1 MSIDALSSH
10 HSNVLCHFPQAQEPI
25 WRCKQVMKV
34 LLVGNYVYDEQESM
48 QRFANLLQNG
58 LSQAGHEVRL
68 LRPMPFFGRIRP
80 AARGVGK
87 WLGYFD
93 KFVIFP
99 KQLKVAAKWAD
110 IIHICDH
117 SNAFYVKYC
126 SSRPHTVTCHDLLA
140 VSSALQEV
148 PEYRTSWTGRYLQR
162 LILHGLKK
170 ARHVICVSEATR
182 TEVIR
187 LAGLAEQNVS
197 LIYNGLNY
205 SYLPLLENNGG
216 MSTGDFLTSRPF
228 LLHVGGNQW
237 YKNRLGVLKIFA
249 HLRDITPSPEMN
261 LIMVGKPWTDEM
273 RRFVSLSGL
282 RDRVVEL
289 TNIGNEDLRVL
300 YSKAT
305 ALLFPSLREGF
316 GWPIIEAQ
324 ACGCP
329 VFTSDRAPMT
339 EVGGD
344 AAIYLDPTD
353 PRGAA
358 TVITNSLNRF
368 PQLRRAGLENVKR
381 FSPAAMISSYSRLYQ
396 ELAA

>member
-1 MSIDALSSH
+1 
-10 HSNVLCHFPQAQEPI
+10 V

-34 LLVGNYVYDEQESM
+34 LLVGNYVNDEQESM
-48 QRFANLLQNG
+48 QRFANLLQTG
-58 LSQAGHEVRL
+58 LSRAGHEVRL
-68 LRPMPFFGRIRP
+68 LRPMPFIGRIRP
-80 AARGVGK
+80 AAKGVGK
-87 WLGYFD
+87 WLGYVD

-99 KQLKVAAKWAD
+99 RQLKIAARWAD

-117 SNAFYVKYC
+117 SNAFYVKYVA
-126 SSRPHTVTCHDLLA
+126 SRPHTVTCHDLLA
-140 VSSALQEV
+140 ISSALQEV
-148 PEYRTSWTGRYLQR
+148 PEWRTSWTGRYLQR
-162 LILHGLKK
+162 LILRGLRK

-182 TEVIR
+182 TELIR
-187 LAGLAEQNVS
+187 LAGLPEQNVS

-205 SYLPLLENNGG
+205 SYVPLLETDGK
-216 MSTGDFLTSRPF
+216 MSTGDPLTSRPF

-237 YKNRLGVLKIFA
+237 YKNRLGVLKIFT
-249 HLRDITPSPEMN
+249 HLRGMIPSPEMN

-273 RRFVSLSGL
+273 RKFVSSNGL
-282 RDRVVEL
+282 HNRVIEL
-289 TNIGNEDLRVL
+289 TNISNEDLRVL

-329 VFTSDRAPMT
+329 VFTSDRVPMT

-344 AAIYLDPTD
+344 AAIYLDPAD
-353 PRGAA
+353 PHGAA
-358 TVITNSLNRF
+358 TVIANSLERF

-381 FSPAAMISSYSRLYQ
+381 FSPAAMISSYSRLYEQ
-396 ELAA
+396 LAA